1 LPSVESTMDDLTIG
15 VVGAG
20 LIGGSIA
27 LGAQRAGFSVVVHD
41 RHNSATGLNLAA
53 VPRWASTIDEVAL
66 TSDLIFIATP
76 ISATVAAAEALL
88 VHVRPNTIVSEVAS
102 AKREI
107 APELFRLLSPRCN
120 YIPSH
125 PMAGSE
131 RSGWEAA
138 HAELFR
144 GAVTIVCDDFCT
156 DPKAAAIMRNFW
168 NRLGSNTITLDV
180 ITHDRLVAVVSHLP
194 HLLAS
199 ILVID
204 IAESFEPAFQV
215 AGRGFRD
222 LTRIASGS
230 PDLWTEIL
238 LANRHELLNHLQR
251 FRGRLDEAVE
261 LLQTNDAKS
270 LQALLNAA
278 KRNRDRLIG

>member
-1 LPSVESTMDDLTIG
+1 MDDLTIG

-27 LGAQRAGFSVVVHD
+27 LGAQRAGFSVIVHD
-41 RHNSATGLNLAA
+41 RHNSATGLKLAA
-53 VPRWASTIDEVAL
+53 VPRWTSMIKEVAL

-76 ISATVAAAEALL
+76 ISATVATAEALL
-88 VHVRPNTIVSEVAS
+88 AHIRPNTIVSEVAS
-102 AKREI
+102 AKQEI

-138 HAELFR
+138 HAELFQ
-144 GAVTIVCDDFCT
+144 GAVTIVCDDFCS
-156 DPKAAAIMRNFW
+156 DPIAARTMRDFW
-168 NRLGSNTITLDV
+168 KCLGSNTITLDV
-180 ITHDRLVAVVSHLP
+180 ITHDRLVAAVSHLP

-199 ILVID
+199 ILVSD

-251 FRGRLDEAVE
+251 FRGRLDEAIQ
-261 LLQTNDAKS
+261 LLETNDAKN

-278 KRNRDRLIG
+278 KRNRDKLIG

>member
-1 LPSVESTMDDLTIG
+1 MDDLTIG

-27 LGAQRAGFSVVVHD
+27 LAAQKAGFSVVVHD
-41 RHNSATGLNLAA
+41 RHQSATGLELTAGT
-53 VPRWASTIDEVAL
+53 RWASTIKEVAL
-66 TSDLIFIATP
+66 ASDLIFIATP

-88 VHVRPNTIVSEVAS
+88 IHIRPDTIVSEVAS
-102 AKREI
+102 AKQEI
-107 APELFRLLSPRCN
+107 APELFRVLSLRCK
-120 YIPSH
+120 YIPTH

-138 HAELFR
+138 HAELFQ
-144 GAVTIVCDDFCT
+144 GAVTIVCDDFCA
-156 DPKAAAIMRNFW
+156 DPNAAAVMRNFW
-168 NRLGSNTITLDV
+168 ERLGSKTITLDV
-180 ITHDRLVAVVSHLP
+180 ITHDRLVAAVSHLP

-199 ILVID
+199 ILVTD

-230 PDLWTEIL
+230 PSLWTEIL
-238 LANRHELLNHLQR
+238 VANRSELLNHLHR
-251 FRGRLDEAVE
+251 FRSRLDEAIQ
-261 LLQTNDAKS
+261 LLETNDAKS

-278 KRNRDRLIG
+278 KRNRDKLIG